1 MQSFCAAMIM
11 TSHKQPPQGAE
22 YYCMMFGQFATQQAA
37 GNRAQRDLKDGEDE
51 TTNKVNGDPKTKLIW

>member
-1 MQSFCAAMIM
+1 MIM
-11 TSHKQPPQGAE
+11 TSHKQPPQGAG

-51 TTNKVNGDPKTKLIW
+51 TTKQSKWGSTDEANLV